1 MLLRLWIQKVQ
12 STMLWRTMMHIQK
25 PKFLYLHSTF
35 YIDVNTITRMSEFLS
50 TIACV
55 SFFVCTFCCYINIYF
70 FLIVFIFIL
79 LYSFNTSFVIIG
91 IPHLY
96 HSQKYIFP
104 ITMWYPMYT
113 FFCKTIIFVYYIKT
127 IGIKHQQ
134 TML

>member
-1 MLLRLWIQKVQ
+1 
-12 STMLWRTMMHIQK
+12 MHIQK

-96 HSQKYIFP
+96 HSSKSIFSHHHVISDVHFLLQNYNFCILYKNHRNKTSANNVVVLT
-104 ITMWYPMYT
+104 ITVLLS
-113 FFCKTIIFVYYIKT
+113 FFI
-127 IGIKHQQ
+127 
-134 TML
+134 